1 MIDRKIMMT
10 QQDALPVWDL
20 SALYEEPVEPK
31 VAKDIATVAQ
41 GAKDFSAKY
50 KGQVSSLAQAGSGEA
65 LAAAIGEF
73 EALEEILGRL
83 YSYAGLLYATDTTAP
98 AHGKLYGDVQ
108 AQAALISADMLFFT
122 LELNGIEDA
131 PLETLMA
138 DCAALGR
145 YRPWLRDLRLE
156 KPYQLDDAQERLLLE
171 KSVTGRSAW
180 NRLFDD
186 TMARLRFDVSGESL
200 PLEAT
205 LDQLSDVDRGKR
217 QIAAQALSKTFEIQ
231 LPVFSHIYNTL
242 MKDMEI
248 EKRWRG
254 YDDVATPR
262 HISNRVESEV
272 VGALVDAVRASYP
285 DISHRYY
292 ALKAKWLGLDKLEH
306 WDRNAPLPQDSGE
319 RIAWSDAQ
327 AIVLDAYRGFSPE
340 MAELAEP
347 FFTQGWIDAAPRAG
361 KAPGAFSHPT
371 IPSAHPYVLLNYLGR
386 TRDVMTLAHE
396 LGHGVHQRLAA
407 DQGLL
412 MAETPL
418 TLAETASVFGEM
430 LTFRQLLA
438 NTKTVEQRRIMLASK
453 VEDMINTA
461 VRQTAFYQFERK
473 VHEAR
478 VAGELTIEDINAAWM
493 SVQVESLGPSVNLGA
508 GYETYWAYIPHFIHS
523 PFYVYAYSFGDCLV
537 NSLYAVYQE
546 EPDGFDQ
553 KYFAALRAGG
563 TLRHKELLEPFG
575 LDASDPT
582 FWSRGL
588 SVISGLIDE
597 LEALEGE

>member
-1 MIDRKIMMT
+1 MT
-10 QQDALPVWDL
+10 KQEALPVWDL
-20 SALYEEPVEPK
+20 SALYEAPADPK
-31 VAKDIATVAQ
+31 VANDIAMVMQ
-41 GAKDFSAKY
+41 GAQDFSERY
-50 KGQVSSLAQAGSGEA
+50 KGQVGSLAQAGDGDA
-65 LAAAIGEF
+65 LAGAIEEF

-108 AQAALISADMLFFT
+108 AQAATISADMLFFT
-122 LELNGIEDA
+122 LELNDIEDER
-131 PLETLMA
+131 LERLMV
-138 DCAALGR
+138 DCSALER

-156 KPYQLDDAQERLLLE
+156 KPFQLDDAQERLLLE
-171 KSVTGRSAW
+171 KSVTGRGAW

-186 TMARLRFDVSGESL
+186 TMARLRFDVSGQSL

-217 QIAAQALSKTFEIQ
+217 QVAAQALSTTFQTQ

-262 HISNRVESEV
+262 HISNRVESDV
-272 VGALVDAVRASYP
+272 VSALVDAVRASYP

-292 ALKAKWLGLDKLEH
+292 ALKAKWLGLEKLEH
-306 WDRNAPLPQDSGE
+306 WDRNAPLPGDSGE
-319 RIAWSDAQ
+319 RIAWGEAQ
-327 AIVLDAYRGFSPE
+327 AIVLDAYRGFAPE

-438 NTKTVEQRRIMLASK
+438 HTKTVAQRRIMLASK

-546 EPDGFDQ
+546 APDGFDQ